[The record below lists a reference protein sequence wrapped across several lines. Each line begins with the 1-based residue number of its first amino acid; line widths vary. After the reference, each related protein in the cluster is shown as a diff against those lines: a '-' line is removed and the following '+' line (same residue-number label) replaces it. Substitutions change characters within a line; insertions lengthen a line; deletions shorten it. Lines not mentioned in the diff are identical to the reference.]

1 MVGYKNIPE
10 GFQIRRGENIIEVP
24 GVVIAGP
31 MAGVND
37 PPYRRILHS
46 HGCPLS
52 FTEMLSSRGLSEGN
66 VKTEEFLDRG
76 ELPGLVGAQI
86 FGSDPKYLTAAAS
99 EVEGR
104 GYPIIDLNAGCPKK
118 KVLAQGSGG
127 GLLRDRENFLNCVS
141 SILESVEVPV
151 GVKTRIGFYDLD
163 EGYMLDLL
171 HDIQELGVS
180 FISVHGRTVKE
191 GFTGRA
197 NREIISKISRRL
209 RVPLIASGDVYSPD
223 DVADYLGRGATAVM
237 AARCLMGDPT
247 WIKRCVETLRSGVD
261 WTRYPISP
269 SQVEVHMGI
278 LRDHLSL
285 ALGHYEERRGCINI
299 RAHMGWYLKPFKGR
313 NLFHDRLYASITG
326 ESVLSLIDDMEK
338 AWKSHLAR

>member
-1 MVGYKNIPE
+1 MVGYRDFPE
-10 GFQIRRGENIIEVP
+10 GFQIRRGEKVIEVP

-86 FGSDPKYLTAAAS
+86 FGSDPKYLTAAAR

-104 GYPIIDLNAGCPKK
+104 GYPIIDLNSGCPKR
-118 KVLAQGSGG
+118 KVLSQGSGG
-127 GLLRDRENFLNCVS
+127 GLLRDRENFLECVS

-151 GVKTRIGFYDLD
+151 GVKTRIGFHGFE
-163 EGYMLDLL
+163 EGDMVDLL
-171 HDIQELGVS
+171 HDVQELGVS
-180 FISVHGRTVKE
+180 YISVHGRTVKE
-191 GFTGRA
+191 GFTGTA
-197 NREIISKISRRL
+197 NRDIISKLSRRL
-209 RVPLIASGDVYSPD
+209 RVPVIASGDVYSPD
-223 DVADYLGRGATAVM
+223 DVADYLGRGAAAVM
-237 AARCLMGDPT
+237 AARCLMGNPT
-247 WIKRCVETLRSGVD
+247 WIERCVETLGSGRD
-261 WTRYPISP
+261 WTRYPVSP
-269 SQVEVHMGI
+269 SRVEVHMGI

-285 ALGHYEERRGCINI
+285 ALDHYGERRGCINI
-299 RAHMGWYLKPFKGR
+299 RAHMGWYLKSFKGR
-313 NLFHDRLYASITG
+313 NIFHDRLYASITQK
-326 ESVLSLIDDMEK
+326 SVMSLIDDLEK
-338 AWKSHLAR
+338 AWKGFLAR